1 MELLNQTQTI
11 RFDIEGE
18 AEKYIE
24 ELKTQE
30 QVTSYAIKHK
40 IKKDDEFF
48 ELVVKTVYKY

>member
-11 RFDIEGE
+11 RFEIEGE

-48 ELVVKTVYKY
+48 ELVVKTVY